1 MYHYYRNFGFFVL
14 VVAGIVSSLTATAG
28 EPGNLY
34 NPDYLPAGVRQQ
46 LEAARDGKSSSQRQA
61 TQRQVYDQI
70 FDNSQN
76 QARSSAP
83 ESNSTLDALDK
94 ATRLLEAFQQTR
106 QQQQDNARREEY
118 REPPPANYNAP
129 QYATPAPSGYEY
141 PRTPP
146 PANSGYRQPPVDT
159 SYRQDP
165 QYRPPPS
172 ATGAPATTPLAPPP
186 VAQPAPPAAPACP
199 SGTEKNPEMAA
210 LGLASCCDSAG
221 QCF

>member
-1 MYHYYRNFGFFVL
+1 MYNSHRNIFFFVL
-14 VVAGIVSSLTATAG
+14 AAAGIFSGVTATAD
-28 EPGNLY
+28 EPSNLY
-34 NPDYLPAGVRQQ
+34 NPDYLPAGVREQ

-70 FDNSQN
+70 FDNSQE
-76 QARSSAP
+76 QPRPSAP
-83 ESNSTLDALDK
+83 QSNSTLDALDK
-94 ATRLLEAFQQTR
+94 ATRLLEVLQQTR
-106 QQQQDNARREEY
+106 QQQQNVAPREEY
-118 REPPPANYNAP
+118 RQAPPANYNSP
-129 QYATPAPSGYEY
+129 QYRAPAPAGYNY
-141 PRTPP
+141 QPTPP
-146 PANSGYRQPPVDT
+146 PANSGYRPAPVDT

-172 ATGAPATTPLAPPP
+172 ASRAPAAVQPA
-186 VAQPAPPAAPACP
+186 ARPAPPAAPACP